1 MERVFQAGTV
11 IFGELND
18 GPMRSFLSF
27 IIIAALLTACSK
39 DTFQSKPQLTLKSVS
54 STTVPAFGKLEI
66 VLRLTDK
73 EGDFKDMVYVM
84 KTTTR
89 CPSSNFIDSQ
99 LYKIPSDL
107 PRTRNFDGD
116 VVLSFTYPFELQPR
130 CTRPDTATFRFWM
143 RDAKGNMS
151 DTAKTPAII
160 ILRP

>member
-1 MERVFQAGTV
+1 
-11 IFGELND
+11 
-18 GPMRSFLSF
+18 MRSFLSF
-27 IIIAALLTACSK
+27 IISATLLTACSK
-39 DTFQSKPQLTLKSVS
+39 DTFKSQPQLTLKSVS
-54 STTVPAFGKLEI
+54 STTVPAFGNLQI
-66 VLRLTDK
+66 IMRLTDK

-99 LYKIPSDL
+99 LYKIPTDL
-107 PRTRNFDGD
+107 IRSRNFDGD

-143 RDAKGNMS
+143 RDDQGNVS
-151 DTAKTPAII
+151 DTVKTPAII

>member
-1 MERVFQAGTV
+1 
-11 IFGELND
+11 
-18 GPMRSFLSF
+18 MRS
-27 IIIAALLTACSK
+27 LLIVIVVATLLAACSK
-39 DTFQSKPQLTLKSVS
+39 DTFKSQPQLTLKSVS
-54 STTVPAFGKLEI
+54 TTTVPAFGNLEI

-73 EGDFKDMVYVM
+73 EGDFKEMVYVM

-107 PRTRNFDGD
+107 PRTKNFDGD

-143 RDAKGNMS
+143 KDAKGNIS
-151 DTAKTPAII
+151 DTAKTPPII